1 MSNDT
6 QPEIRF
12 PGFTE
17 DWEERKLKDIF
28 DIHTDFVS
36 NGSFQAL
43 KDNVKLYKTENYA
56 YMIRLQDA
64 SNNWSGPWL
73 YTDKQGFDFLSKS
86 TVYKDDILMSDRGTI
101 GKFFLVPQ
109 LDKPMTLS
117 SNAVLLRSTKNDNNF
132 IYYMLNTSNISN
144 QIIVRTTPGVQP
156 MISKTE
162 FKKINT
168 RIPNIQEQQKIGSFF
183 KQLDNT
189 IALHQRKL
197 DLLKET
203 KKGFLQKM
211 FPKNGAKVPEI
222 RFPGFTGDWE
232 QRKLGDITESFSGGT
247 PTAGKSEYYGGD
259 IPFIRSGEISS
270 ELTELFITENGLN
283 NSSAKMVKAGDILYA
298 LYGAT
303 SGEVSISRING
314 AINQAILA
322 IRPTKNDNS
331 YLIVQWLRKQ
341 KDTIISTYLQGGQGN
356 LSGSIVKDL
365 VITLP
370 QDKEEQNKIGTFF
383 KQLDD
388 TIALHQRKLDLLKET
403 KKGFLQKM
411 FV

>member
-1 MSNDT
+1 MSNDI

-17 DWEERKLKDIF
+17 
-28 DIHTDFVS
+28 
-36 NGSFQAL
+36 
-43 KDNVKLYKTENYA
+43 
-56 YMIRLQDA
+56 
-64 SNNWSGPWL
+64 
-73 YTDKQGFDFLSKS
+73 
-86 TVYKDDILMSDRGTI
+86 
-101 GKFFLVPQ
+101 
-109 LDKPMTLS
+109 
-117 SNAVLLRSTKNDNNF
+117 
-132 IYYMLNTSNISN
+132 
-144 QIIVRTTPGVQP
+144 
-156 MISKTE
+156 
-162 FKKINT
+162 
-168 RIPNIQEQQKIGSFF
+168 
-183 KQLDNT
+183 
-189 IALHQRKL
+189 
-197 DLLKET
+197 
-203 KKGFLQKM
+203 
-211 FPKNGAKVPEI
+211 
-222 RFPGFTGDWE
+222 DWE

-370 QDKEEQNKIGTFF
+370 QDKEEQNKIGAFF

-411 FV
+411 FPKNGAKVPEIRFPGFTEAWEERKLETLFEKGGSGGTPKSTNPDYYRGDIPFLGISDISNSNGYIKKTEKSITLEGLNNSAAWVVPKGAISLAMYASVGKLAILNIDVATSQAFYNMVFNDDRLRDFVYQRLSMANDLGEWIKLISTGTQANLNADKVKNFVIQLPSNIEEIGKIGSFLNQIDNTIILHQRKLDLLKETKKGFLQKMFV

>member
-17 DWEERKLKDIF
+17 
-28 DIHTDFVS
+28 
-36 NGSFQAL
+36 
-43 KDNVKLYKTENYA
+43 
-56 YMIRLQDA
+56 
-64 SNNWSGPWL
+64 
-73 YTDKQGFDFLSKS
+73 
-86 TVYKDDILMSDRGTI
+86 
-101 GKFFLVPQ
+101 
-109 LDKPMTLS
+109 
-117 SNAVLLRSTKNDNNF
+117 
-132 IYYMLNTSNISN
+132 
-144 QIIVRTTPGVQP
+144 
-156 MISKTE
+156 
-162 FKKINT
+162 
-168 RIPNIQEQQKIGSFF
+168 
-183 KQLDNT
+183 
-189 IALHQRKL
+189 
-197 DLLKET
+197 
-203 KKGFLQKM
+203 
-211 FPKNGAKVPEI
+211 
-222 RFPGFTGDWE
+222 DWE

-370 QDKEEQNKIGTFF
+370 QDKEEQNKIGAFF

-411 FV
+411 FPKNGAKVPE

>member
-17 DWEERKLKDIF
+17 
-28 DIHTDFVS
+28 
-36 NGSFQAL
+36 
-43 KDNVKLYKTENYA
+43 
-56 YMIRLQDA
+56 
-64 SNNWSGPWL
+64 
-73 YTDKQGFDFLSKS
+73 
-86 TVYKDDILMSDRGTI
+86 
-101 GKFFLVPQ
+101 
-109 LDKPMTLS
+109 
-117 SNAVLLRSTKNDNNF
+117 
-132 IYYMLNTSNISN
+132 
-144 QIIVRTTPGVQP
+144 
-156 MISKTE
+156 
-162 FKKINT
+162 
-168 RIPNIQEQQKIGSFF
+168 
-183 KQLDNT
+183 
-189 IALHQRKL
+189 
-197 DLLKET
+197 
-203 KKGFLQKM
+203 
-211 FPKNGAKVPEI
+211 
-222 RFPGFTGDWE
+222 DWE

-370 QDKEEQNKIGTFF
+370 QDKEEQNKIGAFF

-411 FV
+411 FPKNGAKVPEIRFPGFTEDWEERKLNEGMTEYTDRVYIQDDEIYKQVSVKNVGEITLRGEQIGSKIGRKRQAKVNLIEHPDTLIFTRQTIEQGGIGFAPKETDGAIVTENMPTIDVDNDIINCNYLLAYVKTEDWYRKVILKNIEGGTAQIAIHEDSILSSEVLIPKIEEQQKIGTFFKQIDDTIALHQRKLDLLKETKKGFLQKMFV